1 MQLWSLQKTKRSNKV
16 IEKIDCKIMV
26 DHIPDVLAEV
36 MFSLMVSWKIY
47 STRATVS
54 ENYRDVPEGERKFA
68 GGIEV
73 P

>member
-1 MQLWSLQKTKRSNKV
+1 M

-36 MFSLMVSWKIY
+36 MFPLIVSWKIY
-47 STRATVS
+47 STRLFLKIT
-54 ENYRDVPEGERKFA
+54 DVPEGKWVFA

>member
-1 MQLWSLQKTKRSNKV
+1 
-16 IEKIDCKIMV
+16 MV

-36 MFSLMVSWKIY
+36 MFPLIVSWKIY
-47 STRATVS
+47 STRLFLKIT
-54 ENYRDVPEGERKFA
+54 DVPEGKWVFA